1 MYGFGTRQIGMTKMT
16 KPAVYLTEKFQ
27 TAMAYATEQH
37 RDQSRKSTTITYICH
52 PFGVASLVLE
62 AGGDEDQ
69 AIAALLHDV
78 PEDCGGEPRLK
89 EIAVKFGPRVEKIV
103 RGCSDSLVEDPEE
116 KAPWKERKEVHI
128 NHLYDADLDILTVT
142 AADKAHN
149 ARSIAT
155 DLQNQGPILWDR
167 FNATREDIIWY
178 YDSVYKVLESKRVS
192 LALLTP
198 LRNAID
204 IMKATGA
211 P

>member
-1 MYGFGTRQIGMTKMT
+1 MTKMT

-116 KAPWKERKEVHI
+116 KASWKERKEVHI
-128 NHLYDADLDILTVT
+128 NHLYDADLDTLTVT